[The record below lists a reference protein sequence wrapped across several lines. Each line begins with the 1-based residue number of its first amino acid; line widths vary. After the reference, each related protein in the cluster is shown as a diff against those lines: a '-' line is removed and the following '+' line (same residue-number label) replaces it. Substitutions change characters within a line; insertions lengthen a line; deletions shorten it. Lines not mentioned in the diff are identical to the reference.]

1 MWENASLVRDDE
13 GLARAASVI
22 DTWRAQERSPRTER
36 EYEDEN
42 LLLVAEQVV
51 AAARA
56 RKSSAGA
63 HFRRDAE
70 LAAVR

>member
-1 MWENASLVRDDE
+1 MWENASLVRDEE
-13 GLARAASVI
+13 GLSRAARVI
-22 DTWRAQERSPRTER
+22 ADWRAQARSPQTER

-56 RKSSAGA
+56 RTVSAGA

-70 LAAVR
+70 LAVVS